1 MKKYNYIVLGYN
13 AFDYFTN
20 WFDRSVFPNTNV
32 GFIDNGKQEI
42 PDTFKDIVLHQ
53 NRFNIG
59 CSGGWN
65 VALDIA
71 FNHMGLEKVIIGQE
85 DARVS
90 EEVFEALLEQC
101 NPDVICGTYNNS
113 FDCSTYAIHRD
124 TFKKIGRFDENFVYV
139 GCEDNDYKH
148 RAKLAGV
155 EIKSLGVSHT
165 FNASIA
171 NNNNVVPVRSSQHNA
186 DYIERKWNRYQ
197 YTEPFNGI
205 ETPRYTDYF
214 LELYGSLEEWPSE
227 TEFKL
232 FKEKQ

>member
-20 WFDRSVFPNTNV
+20 WFDRSLFPNTEV
-32 GFIDNGKQEI
+32 GFVDNGNQEI
-42 PDTFKDIVLHQ
+42 PEAFKDIVLHH
-53 NRFNIG
+53 NRTNIG

-65 VALDIA
+65 LALDIA

-101 NPDVICGTYNNS
+101 NPNVICGTYNNS
-113 FDCSTYAIHRD
+113 FDFSTYAMHRD
-124 TFKKIGRFDENFVYV
+124 TFAKIGRFDENFVYV

-155 EIKSLGVSHT
+155 EIKSLGVSHA

-186 DYIERKWNRYQ
+186 EYIDRKWNNYQ
-197 YTEPFNGI
+197 YTEPFNGAK
-205 ETPRYTDYF
+205 TPRYTDYF
-214 LELYGSLEEWPSE
+214 MELYGNPEEWPSE